1 MGGALADNRIVI
13 LGGLSGV
20 GKSTLLKS
28 VDTSKYMIKNLGDM
42 IEQIVEEVGH
52 NEDRDDFKKQKS
64 GTVMGRAA
72 EAFRRVSAMNGD
84 IIVDTHVSLKNGP
97 RYTPGL
103 PLNTLRLIPGLK
115 GLIYIVASPQEIS
128 GRRAKDTARHR
139 DTEEDT
145 IQKQMDM
152 DMATLSFYSSYLNIS
167 LYIINNREGRK
178 EQATA
183 ELASA
188 LSDVFSD

>member
-1 MGGALADNRIVI
+1 MEGNNRIVI
-13 LGGLSGV
+13 LGGISGV

-28 VDTSKYMIKNLGDM
+28 VDTSRYMVRNIGDM
-42 IEQIVEEVGH
+42 ISDIVKEEGKD
-52 NEDRDDFKKQKS
+52 EDRDSFKKQRS
-64 GTVMGRAA
+64 DVQMGRAA
-72 EAFRRVSAMNGD
+72 EAFRRIDALNGD

-103 PLNTLRLIPGLK
+103 PLNTMRLMPGLK
-115 GLIYIVASPQEIS
+115 GLIYIVASPHEIS
-128 GRRAKDTARHR
+128 GRRARDATRHR

-167 LYIINNREGRK
+167 LYIINNREGRE
-178 EQATA
+178 EQASA

>member
-1 MGGALADNRIVI
+1 MDGNNRIVV
-13 LGGLSGV
+13 LGGISGV

-28 VDTSKYMIKNLGDM
+28 ADTSRYMIKNIGD
-42 IEQIVEEVGH
+42 IISDIVKEEGKGG
-52 NEDRDDFKKQKS
+52 DRDSFKKQRS
-64 GTVMGRAA
+64 EVQMSRAA
-72 EAFRRVSAMNGD
+72 EAFRRIDALNGD
-84 IIVDTHVSLKNGP
+84 MIVDTHVSLKNRP

-103 PLNTLRLIPGLK
+103 PLNTMRLMPGLK
-115 GLIYIVASPQEIS
+115 GLVYIVASPHEIS
-128 GRRAKDTARHR
+128 SRRARDVTRHR

-167 LYIINNREGRK
+167 LYIINNREGRE
-178 EQATA
+178 EQASA

>member
-1 MGGALADNRIVI
+1 MAGKNRIAI

-28 VDTSKYMIKNLGDM
+28 VGTGNYTVKNIGDM
-42 IEQIVEEVGH
+42 IAQILNEEGT
-52 NEDRDDFKKQKS
+52 NENRDDFKKQKS
-64 GTVMGRAA
+64 DMQIARAA
-72 EAFRRVSAMNGD
+72 EAFRRIDAMDGN
-84 IIVDTHVSLKNGP
+84 IVVDTHVSLKNGP

-103 PLNTLRLIPGLK
+103 PINTLKLIK
-115 GLIYIVASPQEIS
+115 GLRGLVYIVAQPSEIS
-128 GRRAKDTARHR
+128 GRRARDAERHR

-167 LYIINNREGRK
+167 LYIINNREGRS
-178 EQATA
+178 EQASA
-183 ELASA
+183 ELKSA
-188 LSDVFSD
+188 LSDIFSD